1 LASIIRVR
9 IQSVSVF
16 RIRIYSNNPNTE
28 ESSSFSNRADSRLGQ
43 LEDTFG
49 YKKWG
54 EKGGTLL
61 SHKLFIED
69 MFIRKFLKVKRF
81 FSSRT
86 FFIQNKNNNS
96 ATSTGGKVR
105 KTLEKNTLLSYDCCF

>member
-1 LASIIRVR
+1 MLWV
-9 IQSVSVF
+9 
-16 RIRIYSNNPNTE
+16 
-28 ESSSFSNRADSRLGQ
+28 GQ

-69 MFIRKFLKVKRF
+69 MFIRKFLKVPPQICLIMF
-81 FSSRT
+81 LIVESSCL
-86 FFIQNKNNNS
+86 
-96 ATSTGGKVR
+96 AWALM
-105 KTLEKNTLLSYDCCF
+105 LENTLPLWVQECDVNPFLTSLLRGTNKFVE

>member
-1 LASIIRVR
+1 MEEKLSFANRV
-9 IQSVSVF
+9 
-16 RIRIYSNNPNTE
+16 
-28 ESSSFSNRADSRLGQ
+28 DSRLGQ

-81 FSSRT
+81 SSRN
-86 FFIQNKNNNS
+86 FLYSKKNNRS
-96 ATSTGGKVR
+96 ADCTGVKKVSFSNIVR
-105 KTLEKNTLLSYDCCF
+105 NEKP

>member
-1 LASIIRVR
+1 MESGCGIHTTNMEEKLSFANRV
-9 IQSVSVF
+9 
-16 RIRIYSNNPNTE
+16 
-28 ESSSFSNRADSRLGQ
+28 DSRLGQ

-86 FFIQNKNNNS
+86 FFIQNKNNRS
-96 ATSTGGKVR
+96 ADSTGVKVSFSNTKL
-105 KTLEKNTLLSYDCCF
+105 KTLETIFSRELPV

>member
-1 LASIIRVR
+1 MRNSYQQYGRKVIFVTG
-9 IQSVSVF
+9 F
-16 RIRIYSNNPNTE
+16 
-28 ESSSFSNRADSRLGQ
+28 DSRLGQ

-86 FFIQNKNNNS
+86 FFFQNKKYRSADSTGVKVSFSNIQN
-96 ATSTGGKVR
+96 
-105 KTLEKNTLLSYDCCF
+105 

>member
-1 LASIIRVR
+1 MI
-9 IQSVSVF
+9 
-16 RIRIYSNNPNTE
+16 
-28 ESSSFSNRADSRLGQ
+28 GQ

-69 MFIRKFLKVKRF
+69 MFIRKFLKVPQ
-81 FSSRT
+81 
-86 FFIQNKNNNS
+86 I
-96 ATSTGGKVR
+96 
-105 KTLEKNTLLSYDCCF
+105 CFYLPEWY

>member
-1 LASIIRVR
+1 MASIIRVR

-69 MFIRKFLKVKRF
+69 MFIRKFLKVKRL

-86 FFIQNKNNNS
+86 FLSRTKNNR
-96 ATSTGGKVR
+96 STDSPGVKVSFSDTNL
-105 KTLEKNTLLSYDCCF
+105 KP